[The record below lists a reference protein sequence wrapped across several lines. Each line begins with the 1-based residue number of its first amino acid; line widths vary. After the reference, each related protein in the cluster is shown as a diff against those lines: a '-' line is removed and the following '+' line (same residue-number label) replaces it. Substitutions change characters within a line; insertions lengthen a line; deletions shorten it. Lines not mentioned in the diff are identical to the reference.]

1 MIDYAGFD
9 DTLLVTVCERFL
21 GEHKVIDIVE
31 WLQEEHGVAIK
42 RENIYPLLR
51 EARKRGYLSVH
62 PPPDGLLRQRICDR
76 FDQKK
81 DNVHVLRVRGET
93 SRDHVADAA
102 AELIVKLIHEV
113 GEDKKRVRIGLG
125 GGGTI
130 MEASRALASRL
141 RSESSLPDLALHAV
155 TSGFDVANPWTAPVC
170 FLAYFAEA
178 APNIEYVGLFAPPAV
193 EAREY
198 EHAKSRPG
206 VAESFR
212 MAKDIDIVVTS
223 MASAH
228 DEHGELNR
236 FMNFGGK
243 KNRRLAS
250 LKKSGWVGDVIYHP
264 YAKSGPIA
272 TTEGMRAVSLFDLED
287 LIALAARPKKHVV
300 LVVAPCGICGKSKG
314 NALRPLLEN
323 RGLKLWSHL
332 FLDLTTAQSLLPK
345 EDGADGNGHGAS
357 IPSAR

>member
-1 MIDYAGFD
+1 MIDYAAFD
-9 DTLLVTVCERFL
+9 DALLVAVCERFL

-130 MEASRALASRL
+130 MEVARALALRL

-170 FLAYFAEA
+170 FLPYFGEA
-178 APNIEYVGLFAPPAV
+178 APNVKYVGLFAAAV
-193 EAREY
+193 TEAKEY
-198 EHAKSRPG
+198 EDTKKLPG
-206 VAESFR
+206 VEVSFR
-212 MAKDIDIVVTS
+212 KAKDIDIVITS
-223 MASAH
+223 MASAA

-236 FMNFGGK
+236 FMNLGEK
-243 KNRRLAS
+243 KSGEKKSRAFAS
-250 LKKSGWVGDVIYHP
+250 LETAGWVGDVTYRP
-264 YAKSGPIA
+264 YGMNSPIA
-272 TTEGMRAVSLFDLED
+272 TTEGIRAVSLFELED
-287 LIALAARPKKHVV
+287 LVALAAKPNKHVV
-300 LVVAPCGICGKSKG
+300 LVVAPCGICNKSKG
-314 NALRPLLEN
+314 EALRPLMSN
-323 RGLKLWSHL
+323 RVLKLWSDV
-332 FLDLTTAQSLLPK
+332 FMDLTTAQSLLPK
-345 EDGADGNGHGAS
+345 EDEADGNRH
-357 IPSAR
+357 